1 MALEG
6 SIQEFGLTE
15 IFQLILIQKKEG
27 ILTLSR
33 EKDVVCVHFKEGQI
47 IRAGDENEDENFGN
61 ALIKNKK
68 MTTDQMKKGLLE
80 QKSKKQPLAATLVA
94 LGYISPAEIKKLH
107 RLIAEEAI
115 FGLFNWKTGHYKF
128 EQKEILYDPDL
139 VEPLS
144 TEFTLMEAMR
154 QIDEWPL
161 LLKKIPS
168 RENVFEIVEAEPF
181 DANDPGPEG
190 EKNAASAGGSSE
202 SFESLG
208 DPDQPGEANPLMQWI
223 DGERTVQQIID
234 QSDMGAFSVYK
245 GIVDLLAEGKAR
257 LKKGKE
263 GPEASGHLTIQKL
276 TRSQTIFKVFLGSL
290 AMAASIVL
298 FVSSYPSI
306 SFTLHTAAAPIEEV
320 RRLSVWNE
328 QDLIHFS
335 LDLYYL
341 KHGRFPASLRELKE
355 DGFLKTEIERGINLE
370 KWSYLPQERSFTLTP
385 NRK

>member
-33 EKDVVCVHFKEGQI
+33 EKETVCVHFKEGQI

-68 MTTDQMKKGLLE
+68 MTTDQMKKGLME
-80 QKSKKQPLAATLVA
+80 QKSKKQPLAATLVT

-161 LLKKIPS
+161 LLKKISS
-168 RENVFEIVEAEPF
+168 REDVFEAIEAESSGS
-181 DANDPGPEG
+181 DKDGSNG
-190 EKNAASAGGSSE
+190 EESNPSAGGSSE

-208 DPDQPGEANPLMQWI
+208 DPGNPEEVNPLLQWI

-234 QSDMGAFSVYK
+234 RSEMGAFSVYK
-245 GIVDLLAEGKAR
+245 GIADLLAEGKAR
-257 LKKGKE
+257 LKTGKE
-263 GPEASGHLTIQKL
+263 GQAAAGHLTIRKL
-276 TRSQTIFKVFLGSL
+276 NRSQAIFKVILGSM
-290 AMAASIVL
+290 AMAASVVL

-320 RRLSVWNE
+320 RNLSIWNE
-328 QDLIHFS
+328 RDLIRFS
-335 LDLYYL
+335 LDLYHL
-341 KHGRFPASLRELKE
+341 KHGHFPASLHELTE
-355 DGFLKTEIERGINLE
+355 DGFLKTEIERKINLE
-370 KWSYLPQERSFTLTP
+370 KWSYRKEDNSFALDL
-385 NRK
+385 K

>member
-33 EKDVVCVHFKEGQI
+33 EKEIVCVHFKEGQI

-61 ALIKNKK
+61 AVIKNKK
-68 MTTDQMKKGLLE
+68 LTTDQMKKGLLE

-94 LGYISPAEIKKLH
+94 LGYISPPEIKKLH
-107 RLIAEEAI
+107 RLVAEEAI
-115 FGLFNWKTGHYKF
+115 FSLFNWKTGHYKF

-144 TEFTLMEAMR
+144 TEFTLMETMR

-168 RENVFEIVEAEPF
+168 RENVFERVEAEPSGSNGKG
-181 DANDPGPEG
+181 AEG
-190 EKNAASAGGSSE
+190 EKSDASAGHASE
-202 SFESLG
+202 SFESLSDSG
-208 DPDQPGEANPLMQWI
+208 DSEEVNPLAEWI

-234 QSDMGAFSVYK
+234 RSEMGAFSVYK
-245 GIVDLLAEGKAR
+245 GIADLVAEGKAR
-257 LKKGKE
+257 LKTGKE
-263 GPEASGHLTIQKL
+263 GGGPSGQLTIRKL
-276 TRSQTIFKVFLGSL
+276 TRSQTIFKVFLGGL

-298 FVSSYPSI
+298 FVSSYSSI

-320 RRLSVWNE
+320 RNLSIWNE
-328 QDLIHFS
+328 RDLIHFS
-335 LDLYYL
+335 LDLYYM
-341 KHGRFPASLRELKE
+341 KHGRFPASLRELAD
-355 DGFLKTEIERGINLE
+355 DGLLKTEIERKIKLE
-370 KWSYLPQERSFTLTP
+370 KWRYLAEENSFTL
-385 NRK
+385 NSK